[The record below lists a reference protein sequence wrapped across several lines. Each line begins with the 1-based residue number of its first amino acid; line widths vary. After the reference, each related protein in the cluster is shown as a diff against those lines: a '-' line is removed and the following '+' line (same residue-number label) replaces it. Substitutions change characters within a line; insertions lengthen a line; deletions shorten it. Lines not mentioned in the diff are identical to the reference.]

1 MYFMG
6 LNKADKKKLET
17 EVISNDARLK
27 LTRLIRDACDS
38 EDLNVDLIRRN
49 HFINTARAVLKRPIY
64 PLEPDDNAM
73 YMNEEFGWHYAE
85 TELVMR
91 RPNTAELVEIL
102 GDMLQQKMLKL
113 SDVNGLLEEGFDS
126 DISVRILSDQEI
138 EDEPEELEQPNIRL
152 LTARMEAPFDQKD
165 YGGVLH
171 ASASIFETLAKLVFN
186 NPNVENQT
194 LASFFEGYRKQS
206 KLPTPLLNYILRTY
220 KRRNV
225 EPLAGHGGTRPPRV
239 TAREAASLVEMTKM
253 CVRLERRLGQ
263 AEIDAATVAT
273 STGAAIGPARRRSTP
288 RMGSAG
294 KAQKTKPKRKK
305 SKVAAA

>member
-38 EDLNVDLIRRN
+38 EALNVDLIRRN

-113 SDVNGLLEEGFDS
+113 SDVNGLLADDHASVRFEEGS
-126 DISVRILSDQEI
+126 
-138 EDEPEELEQPNIRL
+138 IR
-152 LTARMEAPFDQKD
+152 TSRFAFFPTKRSKMNPRNSNSPT
-165 YGGVLH
+165 
-171 ASASIFETLAKLVFN
+171 SA
-186 NPNVENQT
+186 
-194 LASFFEGYRKQS
+194 
-206 KLPTPLLNYILRTY
+206 
-220 KRRNV
+220 
-225 EPLAGHGGTRPPRV
+225 
-239 TAREAASLVEMTKM
+239 
-253 CVRLERRLGQ
+253 C
-263 AEIDAATVAT
+263 
-273 STGAAIGPARRRSTP
+273 
-288 RMGSAG
+288 
-294 KAQKTKPKRKK
+294 
-305 SKVAAA
+305 